1 MGRAGAGQ
9 LRPSLWRTVTSSS
22 QLLSLQPPTMRAAIL
37 PSPAIFLTGQEEVPH
52 SSVSVG
58 EAKHS
63 PRSPSQTRVLW
74 RTPPRQEE
82 EQEDQAPHPLHLLL
96 RPPPQLP
103 TLQSLP
109 STPSPGQASLPR
121 PALLGTPRM
130 TTTSVGETQE
140 RALSLLPLPH
150 VTEQVL
156 HEPHELQDR
165 RAGGAKGGHCTRV
178 AGLFMCLSS

>member
-1 MGRAGAGQ
+1 M
-9 LRPSLWRTVTSSS
+9 
-22 QLLSLQPPTMRAAIL
+22 L
-37 PSPAIFLTGQEEVPH
+37 PSPAIFLTGQEDVPH
-52 SSVSVG
+52 SSVSVA

-82 EQEDQAPHPLHLLL
+82 EQEDQAPQPLHLLL

-103 TLQSLP
+103 ALQSSP
-109 STPSPGQASLPR
+109 STPSPGHASLPL
-121 PALLGTPRM
+121 PALLGTPLM

-150 VTEQVL
+150 VTEQEL
-156 HEPHELQDR
+156 HEPHDVQDR
-165 RAGGAKGGHCTRV
+165 AAGGAQGGQILWKRDRSLNLCP
-178 AGLFMCLSS
+178 LILLNI